1 MASLVV
7 RCVSGRRRTG
17 VPMSH
22 LTLLASGHGVF
33 FFFSFG
39 FSYGAGLKVST
50 SRNQDAPIF
59 LRFVFGFEKKFFW
72 VDAGGRETAGRDTP
86 LTNSC
91 YSTSVVSSLRALVN
105 HDHDSFCRDGTANLQ
120 GAT

>member
-1 MASLVV
+1 
-7 RCVSGRRRTG
+7 
-17 VPMSH
+17 MSH
-22 LTLLASGHGVF
+22 LTLLTLGHCF

-59 LRFVFGFEKKFFW
+59 LRFVFGFEKKKFFW
-72 VDAGGRETAGRDTP
+72 VDARCRGSGDPGRNAP

-91 YSTSVVSSLRALVN
+91 YWTSFHLS
-105 HDHDSFCRDGTANLQ
+105 GP
-120 GAT
+120 